1 MRSAALA
8 EALGLPLSGDPNR
21 ELDALAPLDRAGERD
36 LSFVTDARH
45 RETMLQS
52 RAGLLIVPE
61 SLASECP
68 VDHLVSSSPYHA
80 YAKASWLLVPEV
92 REAPGIHP
100 SADVH
105 ASAELGSNVSIGAF
119 TSIGAGASIG
129 EGVSLGPGCRIARGV
144 QIGDGSRLF
153 ANVTL
158 GLRVEVGQA
167 CRIQPGAVIGGEG
180 FGYAP
185 SAEGWHAIH
194 QVGGVRIGD
203 RVHIGANTTIDSGAI
218 DATVVEDGVILDNLI
233 QLGHNVHIGQN
244 TAIAAHTAVAGSTHI
259 GKSCLIGGCVS
270 INGHIR
276 IGDGIT
282 ITGTSFV
289 SRSLEEP
296 GSYGSGVPL
305 QGSREWR
312 RTFAAITRLTELMRR
327 VGRLEKQMMRN
338 DGERENGG

>member
-1 MRSAALA
+1 MKSGALA
-8 EALGLPLSGDPNR
+8 TALGLDLIGHPERDIV
-21 ELDALAPLDRAGERD
+21 ALAPLERATSGE

-45 RETMLQS
+45 RASMLASQ
-52 RAGLLIVPE
+52 AGLLIVPPA
-61 SLASECP
+61 LADECP
-68 VDHLVSSSPYHA
+68 VDHLVSSAPYRS
-80 YAKASWLLVPEV
+80 YADASWLLVPESRPV
-92 REAPGIHP
+92 PG
-100 SADVH
+100 VH
-105 ASAELGSNVSIGAF
+105 ATAHVDA
-119 TSIGAGASIG
+119 AAAIG
-129 EGVSLGPGCRIARGV
+129 EGVSVGAFASIGSGAEIGEGVSIGAGCRIAPGV
-144 QIGDGSRLF
+144 RIGARTRLF
-153 ANVTL
+153 DNVVLAERVVL
-158 GLRVEVGQA
+158 GEDCRV
-167 CRIQPGAVIGGEG
+167 QPGAVIGGEG

-185 SAEGWHAIH
+185 TSEGWQAIH

-233 QLGHNVHIGQN
+233 QLGHNVHIGEN

-276 IGDGIT
+276 IGDRIT

-305 QGSREWR
+305 QASREWR
-312 RTFAAITRLTELMRR
+312 RTFGAITRLSELLRR
-327 VGRLEKQMMRN
+327 VNRLEKNVANLRGDLG
-338 DGERENGG
+338 DGG